1 MDLSGV
7 TSFFNRTLQKT
18 EEAFKT
24 TDKTLLDAHLED
36 LIKQRDMRQ
45 RWAQSLLNLVI
56 AFVQPNPANRMEDM
70 VLKGFDRK
78 KERINDAEQLGE
90 SMISISRELGS
101 SGVTNGTLAKSG
113 EAEVAVGKA
122 TRDFQQAVESGY
134 AEWLRNFIQESSKA
148 ALKEREKLENVRLD
162 LDRVKTQLKRT
173 KDDVNKKQQLEQQL
187 TELQTAFD
195 RQCQVTRRALEQCV
209 ADFDKN
215 AEPLKQMLNAQREYY
230 QTCLKAVETAL
241 N

>member
-1 MDLSGV
+1 MTAVANAPLIRSNG
-7 TSFFNRTLQKT
+7 SIAIMCSRMSLLIRPRSNSLQGRKT

-78 KERINDAEQLGE
+78 KERVNDAEQLGE

-101 SGVTNGTLAKSG
+101 SGVTN
-113 EAEVAVGKA
+113 
-122 TRDFQQAVESGY
+122 
-134 AEWLRNFIQESSKA
+134 
-148 ALKEREKLENVRLD
+148 
-162 LDRVKTQLKRT
+162 
-173 KDDVNKKQQLEQQL
+173 
-187 TELQTAFD
+187 
-195 RQCQVTRRALEQCV
+195 
-209 ADFDKN
+209 
-215 AEPLKQMLNAQREYY
+215 
-230 QTCLKAVETAL
+230 
-241 N
+241 